1 MSPVFQGLLIFGAIL
16 MAYFIMKKIRQ
27 SKLQIEY
34 AIFWIIFSGILLIF
48 SIFPFLVAMM
58 TRAIGMELPV
68 NFIFLLFILILILKA
83 FFQTIE
89 TSALE
94 NKVRNLT
101 QRLAI
106 EEKERQEELS
116 AMKNPRK
123 VLGYQIHDDNG
134 EFPDGL
140 FSFMVFKTRADAE
153 SYMLVEDL
161 TGFDIHE
168 YYEGDIEAPTFI
180 GMRIFRK
187 GERVFNCEQ
196 SLMDSDLRDWA
207 VVCKDTVAM
216 YADQIV
222 LLKMEDGIENETD
235 SHSIYQI
242 AEGKVCPRCG
252 GPLCVE
258 HDEDVDYPYYCPEC
272 DENFYDCEV

>member
-1 MSPVFQGLLIFGAIL
+1 MSAVFQVLLIFGAIL
-16 MAYFIMKKIRQ
+16 MTYFIMKKIRQ

-116 AMKNPRK
+116 AMKQK
-123 VLGYQIHDDNG
+123 IEEL
-134 EFPDGL
+134 EKKL
-140 FSFMVFKTRADAE
+140 S
-153 SYMLVEDL
+153 ED
-161 TGFDIHE
+161 
-168 YYEGDIEAPTFI
+168 
-180 GMRIFRK
+180 K
-187 GERVFNCEQ
+187 
-196 SLMDSDLRDWA
+196 
-207 VVCKDTVAM
+207 
-216 YADQIV
+216 
-222 LLKMEDGIENETD
+222 
-235 SHSIYQI
+235 
-242 AEGKVCPRCG
+242 
-252 GPLCVE
+252 
-258 HDEDVDYPYYCPEC
+258 
-272 DENFYDCEV
+272 